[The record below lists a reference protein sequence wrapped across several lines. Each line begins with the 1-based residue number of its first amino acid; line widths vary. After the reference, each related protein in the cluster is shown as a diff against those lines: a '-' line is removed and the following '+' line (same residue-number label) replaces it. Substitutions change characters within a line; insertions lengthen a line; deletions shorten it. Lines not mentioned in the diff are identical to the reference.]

1 VNPVTNEDLVKGTQ
15 CYLIIIPSRFYYG
28 VMKSRKHERQTNI
41 SMSLPVKL
49 AEEITAAAKSENRSR
64 SNWIVTKLRE
74 LLATK
79 K

>member
-1 VNPVTNEDLVKGTQ
+1 M
-15 CYLIIIPSRFYYG
+15 FYYG